1 MERLKL
7 TIDSTPVEVDPGS
20 TVLDAAKKAGVHIP
34 TLCYHPELKLEGS
47 CRICV
52 VEIEGLKNLAASCVY
67 PAANGMVVRTNSE
80 VVRKTRKSIV
90 ELLLANHPEDC
101 LVCPRHGTCELQD
114 LSHQLNVRK
123 VRFKGKKREF
133 ALDESS
139 IAVVRDPNK
148 CILCGRCIR
157 ICENTQKVS
166 AIGLAGRGS
175 RAVVTTPFNRGL
187 AEGPCVACGQC
198 IKVCPVAALRERDA
212 SEQVWKALGN
222 STLHTVVQVAPAVR
236 AALGEEFGLRPGA
249 LVTEKMVAALRKLG
263 FNRVFDTQFGADLT
277 VVEEGHELLH
287 RLEKNENLPQ
297 ITSCSP
303 GWVKYAEH
311 FFPEMLNLVS
321 TCKSPQQMFGALVK
335 TYYAEKFGIA
345 ARDIFHVAVMPC
357 TAKKFEAS
365 REEMGRDGLQDVDAV
380 ITTRELAFM
389 IKEAGIDFANLPDSE
404 FDLPLGMSSG
414 AGTIFGVTGG
424 VTEAVLRSV
433 YEIKTGKELEEVEFQ
448 AVRGFGGV
456 REAQIPLNGMTLRV
470 AIVNSLGQ
478 AEKILNKIKAG
489 EASYHFIE
497 IMGCLGGCIGG
508 GGQPF
513 SKDPDIKQK
522 RASALYR
529 QDHLKRVRKSHEN
542 PAIKE
547 LYRSFLGEPNGDKA
561 HDLLHTHYRA
571 RPRY

>member
-1 MERLKL
+1 M
-7 TIDSTPVEVDPGS
+7 
-20 TVLDAAKKAGVHIP
+20 
-34 TLCYHPELKLEGS
+34 
-47 CRICV
+47 
-52 VEIEGLKNLAASCVY
+52 
-67 PAANGMVVRTNSE
+67 
-80 VVRKTRKSIV
+80 
-90 ELLLANHPEDC
+90 
-101 LVCPRHGTCELQD
+101 
-114 LSHQLNVRK
+114 
-123 VRFKGKKREF
+123 
-133 ALDESS
+133 
-139 IAVVRDPNK
+139 
-148 CILCGRCIR
+148 
-157 ICENTQKVS
+157 
-166 AIGLAGRGS
+166 
-175 RAVVTTPFNRGL
+175 
-187 AEGPCVACGQC
+187 
-198 IKVCPVAALRERDA
+198 
-212 SEQVWKALGN
+212 
-222 STLHTVVQVAPAVR
+222 R